1 MTRAADV
8 ANFTSGIGSS
18 NSPTTIGLGVTFY
31 YGGDVRVGGAL
42 TVTGRLTGTAS
53 TASFATTSF
62 SLSGSPNI
70 TVGTITAT
78 SLNASGI
85 VTATSFVG
93 SGANLTNL
101 NIPVGFNELDAALFS

>member
-31 YGGDVRVGGAL
+31 YDGDVRVGGTF
-42 TVTGRLTGTAS
+42 TVTGSITGTAS

-70 TVGTITAT
+70 TVGTIAAT

-101 NIPVGFNELDAALFS
+101 NIPAGFNELDAALFS